1 MTELFNIQ
9 QELEAPKGNFNSF
22 GKYKYRSCEDI
33 LEAVKPILK
42 KYNCVIT
49 LSDKAVLVGEFVFI
63 EAEAKLKSE
72 KEEYSV
78 TAYAKHPTSQAGMS
92 DSQMTGS
99 ASSYA
104 RKYALSGLLAID
116 DQKDDDTQEVKT
128 TTTPTQAY
136 AKQTTIS
143 TDTEPKPKATAEQ
156 IEGMDKRLKLILGKD
171 ANLDEWLKE
180 KKTSR
185 EWVTQKQAGYFISL
199 MDKRINS
206 QQ

>member
-78 TAYAKHPTSQAGMS
+78 TAYAKHPISQAGMS

-128 TTTPTQAY
+128 TTTPVQGY
-136 AKQTTIS
+136 KQPATS
-143 TDTEPKPKATAEQ
+143 TEVKPKATEEQ
-156 IEGMDKRLKLILGKD
+156 IEGMDKRLKLIKGKD

-180 KKTSR
+180 QKTSR
-185 EWVTQKQAGYFISL
+185 EWVTQKQAGYFISI
-199 MDKRINS
+199 MDKKINS
-206 QQ
+206 QPK